1 MPGKLTGCWTGG
13 ADVDA
18 RNQDGYTPLHWA
30 AMDGHVETAALLLD
44 RGADLE
50 ARDAHGATPLHGA
63 AACEQPGTAALLLD
77 RGADVDAR
85 DERGATPL
93 HYALKK
99 GHARTVEVLRK
110 HGSADKPPGKPRSRI
125 LRHAVGL

>member
-44 RGADLE
+44 RGAD
-50 ARDAHGATPLHGA
+50 
-63 AACEQPGTAALLLD
+63 
-77 RGADVDAR
+77 VDAR

-110 HGSADKPPGKPRSRI
+110 HGGADKPPGKPRSRI